1 MIDQSKNYSQ
11 IEYGAT
17 ISDFY
22 EQHFEAGQVMQ
33 QRLLA
38 TQCIDNY
45 EPF

>member
-22 EQHFEAGQVMQ
+22 EQHFEAGHLMQ
-33 QRLLA
+33 RRLLA
-38 TQCIDNY
+38 TQLMDNY
-45 EPF
+45 YPF